1 MFLAPNLTLKSF
13 FSCAFFYQEFG
24 TKLHFDHMEE
34 KEVMENR
41 FFFVPCVKRLNH
53 KPYSKIVCT
62 APSKS
67 CVQKIRLLRP
77 TKTLSTC
84 DSAQSLQMLRKY
96 ITQRDCLL
104 TCPVLLLGPYSVANY
119 FQSICKLCTE
129 SLIKRVFVDIK
140 SQIFRTQLF

>member
-1 MFLAPNLTLKSF
+1 M
-13 FSCAFFYQEFG
+13 
-24 TKLHFDHMEE
+24 
-34 KEVMENR
+34 
-41 FFFVPCVKRLNH
+41 
-53 KPYSKIVCT
+53 CT

-119 FQSICKLCTE
+119 VQSICKLCTE

-140 SQIFRTQLF
+140 SQIFRTQLFLELVTLMPSNFLLNLRRTPPSRINVSCLAF